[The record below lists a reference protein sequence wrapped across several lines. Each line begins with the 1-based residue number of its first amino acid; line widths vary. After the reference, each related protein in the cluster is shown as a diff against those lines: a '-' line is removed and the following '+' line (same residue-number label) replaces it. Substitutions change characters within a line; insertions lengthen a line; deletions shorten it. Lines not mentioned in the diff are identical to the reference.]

1 MKILLENIS
10 SPPEKMK
17 MMFEAVSELI
27 KEKKIQSPLRYQISP
42 KKQALEKVLR
52 MNIFL
57 QKMN

>member
-27 KEKKIQSPLRYQISP
+27 KERKDTKSLTVDRKS
-42 KKQALEKVLR
+42 VV
-52 MNIFL
+52 
-57 QKMN
+57 